1 MKLKLTARRLPAV
14 SVVSVAAVGPYEV
27 TMQEA
32 WEHLQ
37 HLLVKHGAR
46 ALIKPVFALLRD
58 MPHEVRA
65 EERRLE
71 LCAQVNASALRNMAG
86 EATIQTFPGGAYLT
100 TKHRGSYEKLPLKFS
115 QMYAACSLDM
125 NITLDTKRPRI
136 ILFNGDPAVVPP
148 HDLLAELGM
157 PVIDHSADF
166 PNRAG

>member
-1 MKLKLTARRLPAV
+1 MKLAARRLPAV

-27 TMQEA
+27 TTQEA

-46 ALIKPVFALLRD
+46 ALAKPVFALLRD

-71 LCAQVNASALRNMAG
+71 LCAQVNASSLKKLQD
-86 EATIQTFPGGAYLT
+86 EAVIQTFPGGAYLT
-100 TKHRGSYEKLPLKFS
+100 TKHRGSYDNLPKMFS

-136 ILFNGDPAVVPP
+136 ILFNGDPAVIPA
-148 HDLLAELGM
+148 HDLVAELGM
-157 PVIDHSADF
+157 PVIDHSAEF
-166 PNRAG
+166 PNRVG